1 MPEFIH
7 TFQRGRMNKDLD
19 ERLIPNGEYR
29 DALNLDIANSEGSN
43 VGTLQNVKGNVELR
57 DKTSTDLWQDNYI
70 EDLSNPVCIGSIR
83 HDIKETIY
91 WFIASDN
98 ASVIA
103 EYDQTTGIIK
113 PVLVDKNGILNFSE
127 QYLITGIN
135 ILDKFLFWTDDQTE
149 PKKINIEKFKRGSVD
164 FDTHTKIPIWTP
176 FNNDE
181 TVPSYVQVTLPTT
194 QPDFTEEDI
203 TVIKKSPLTAPTL
216 NKASSAF
223 GANIDGT
230 GISPITTIASEPIEG
245 ETTGFENFTY
255 IPDITNA
262 PEEYESLP
270 TYGEWYENTQGTD
283 GDPNYYQNSN
293 LPANWDGRVTFD
305 VTPIYGNDENGNP
318 VWNIDDLIVLTGTFE
333 DDFNQNYDYGLT
345 IRITG
350 INNETITGE
359 IQAISTNILKFED
372 LAGNI
377 DPIIWEAVLE
387 EDKPMFEYV
396 FPRFAYRWK
405 YIDNEYS
412 AFSPFSDVAFIGD
425 EFEYVSSDGYN
436 IGMTNNIRKLIL
448 EDLDWG
454 TEEVAEIEILYKE
467 SHNTSVYSV
476 DTIKRKDYSP
486 YTGVTILPTTFQINT
501 EIIGSLIQA
510 NQLLR
515 PWDNVPRKAKAQEI
529 VANRIIYGNY
539 LQNYTVDKINLS
551 TVFQETPHKSVTNSN
566 LGVNP
571 YIRMPEGSLKS
582 IRTYQAG
589 IVFKDEFGR
598 ETPVLTNKGASVQI
612 PIANSD
618 TVNKLKITPSGTA
631 PDWATHYKFFI
642 KETSNE
648 YYNLALDRF
657 YFAEDG
663 NVWLSFPSSERNK
676 VDEETYLIL
685 KKQHDNDVAIDELY
699 RYKILSIQNEAP
711 DFIATFE
718 KTVAT
723 VTATITQSV
732 GVGFK
737 TLKFNAQGSTAFED
751 GFVSGNLLKIQKGG
765 FITDSYE
772 IGGGGRL
779 STASNAYDVDLVL
792 PLGLDA
798 SFLDNETPNFDVKL
812 TVIKKVIERKPE
824 FEGRFFVKINRDFAF
839 DQNIVASFAALET
852 RYAITNSQ
860 TFLPKLNIGPGDG
873 DRVQFAWRD
882 GQGNEYDFNCSQW
895 FYGGWHQ
902 GSNNNG
908 SNLNAVHR
916 SSGDTNMGSSGY
928 LNPRTHGRIPTI
940 GNNFFGFTISTF
952 ANPGQECLDSYMGN
966 YTNAFEFDDM
976 SAGALIRFKD
986 PNGNRTEEP
995 YKILGVVWNGSYRG
1009 DKEWFGASCST
1020 CNGQRGVPFNT
1031 RKVLVYKLDRPID
1044 DDWIANADEIEI
1056 VEEII
1061 DDSNKILTSTNPAI
1075 FETEPKEAVDLD
1087 IYNEASNALP
1097 INTYGTPQTLT
1108 DYYNCYSYGNGV
1120 ESNRI
1125 RDDYNA
1131 NTIDKGPKVSAPLDE
1146 PYAEERRG
1154 NGMIFSQIYNSTSG
1168 INRLNQFI
1176 QAEAITKDLN
1186 PIYGTIQ
1193 KLHARDTDAIV
1204 LCEDKCLRILAN
1216 KDALYNADGNVN
1228 LTGNNAV
1235 LGQAV
1240 PYAGEFGISKNP
1252 ESFAS
1257 YAFRAYFS
1265 DKNRGAVIRLSADG
1279 ITNIAEKGMSDFF
1292 ADNLRSSTKIL
1303 GSYDDDKDL
1312 YNITLDNLS
1321 QQWVNE
1327 FSSSQDYQLNPDCN
1341 VDQSGRAQTTVS
1353 FKESVDGWTGR
1364 KSFIPESGVSLNNIY
1379 YTFKEGRI
1387 YQHNLNTL
1395 SNNFYRVQYDSSFN
1409 VFINE
1414 MPQVVKGF
1422 SAINY
1427 TGTQSRRFEYLHN
1440 AKWYSIAEINF
1451 NTTIPT
1457 AVQQKQ
1463 PGWYVN
1469 YVKTDL
1475 EGGEVKEFEKKEGKW
1490 FNYIKA
1496 LEIFNDCE
1504 EIPDGIGNPDIVDSE
1519 PQDYILT
1526 VTIDEDCSGS
1536 GGVTP
1541 DTIQAF
1547 VNIWGNI
1554 KNDSIYDLN
1563 IVNETT
1569 AQDVKCAIEEL
1580 YDLFNQSY
1588 GNITNEA
1595 TAFSYV
1601 LADGLQ
1607 VGTQMYNSLTNE
1619 PITSAGAYLF
1629 VGTGEQMSDLTVSHA
1644 GLDANNTTAV
1654 PSTYYVMILDNN
1666 GQIASWTQYNTLP
1679 TCDVVEPPEEYGW
1692 VFYKY
1697 ISNEFPYS
1705 DPPVPVITPYLA
1717 EPTDTSQEI
1726 VCKHKTAVE
1735 EFNNSVLPTCPN
1747 QNTCKSF
1754 GSSSQKWR
1762 WYGPNQGGTETIQL
1776 GTIIR
1781 DSNGNPHT
1789 FAQAGVYNAAQGPTV
1804 GYIPSATYWSDI
1816 ATMPDD
1822 WYVVIT
1828 NNSGEVIVFQRIN
1841 ELSNSCP

>member
-7 TFQRGRMNKDLD
+7 SFQRGRMNKDLD

-103 EYDQTTGIIK
+103 EYNQTTGIIK

-216 NKASSAF
+216 NKASSKF
-223 GANIDGT
+223 GANINGT
-230 GISPITTIASEPIEG
+230 GINPVTTIALSPAGIG
-245 ETTGFENFTY
+245 TENFTY
-255 IPDITNA
+255 IPDVSNS
-262 PEEYESLP
+262 PEQYESLP
-270 TYGEWYENTQGTD
+270 TYGEFLENTTGVD
-283 GDPNYYQNSN
+283 GDPDYYEDSN
-293 LPANWDGRVTFD
+293 LPINWNGRVSFA
-305 VTPIYGNDENGNP
+305 VTPIYGTDPDTGEP
-318 VWNIDDLIVLTGTFE
+318 VWKAGDLITLEGTFE
-333 DDFNQNYDYGLT
+333 DDFNQSYDYG
-345 IRITG
+345 ITVK
-350 INNETITGE
+350 ITNVNNNNIIGE
-359 IQAISTNILKFED
+359 IQAISSDILKPD
-372 LAGNI
+372 DGSGSI
-377 DPIIWEAVLE
+377 IPIIWEVVLE
-387 EDKPMFEYV
+387 ENKPMFEYV

-412 AFSPFSDVAFIGD
+412 AFSPFSEVAFIGD
-425 EFEYVSSDGYN
+425 EFKYVSSDGYN
-436 IGMTNNIRKLIL
+436 IGMTNNIRKLII
-448 EDLDWG
+448 EDLEWG

-467 SHNTSVYSV
+467 SHNDSVYSV

-486 YTGVTILPTTFQINT
+486 YTGVTTLPTFFQINT
-501 EIIGSLIQA
+501 EIIGALIEA

-529 VANRIIYGNY
+529 VANRLIYGNY
-539 LQNYTVDKINLS
+539 LQNYTVDKINLQAN
-551 TVFQETPHKSVTNSN
+551 VLPYAHKSDTYAGDPPNN
-566 LGVNP
+566 F
-571 YIRMPEGSLKS
+571 IRMPEGSLKT

-589 IVFKDEFGR
+589 IVFKDGYGR
-598 ETPVLTNKGASVQI
+598 ETPVITNEGASVQI
-612 PIANSD
+612 PIKNSD
-618 TVNKLKITPSGTA
+618 AVNKLEVIPSGTP
-631 PDWATHYKFFI
+631 PDWATHYKIFI
-642 KETSNE
+642 KETANE

-676 VDEETYLIL
+676 VDEESYLIL
-685 KKQHDNDVAIDELY
+685 KKQHDNDIALDELH
-699 RYKILSIQNEAP
+699 RYKILSIQNSAP

-718 KTVAT
+718 KQFSSSDVS
-723 VTATITQSV
+723 ITQSV
-732 GVGFK
+732 GEGYK
-737 TLKFNAQGSTAFED
+737 TIKFNVTGASDTF
-751 GFVSGNLLKIQKGG
+751 KGG
-765 FITDSYE
+765 FTTGNYLQIQVFGNITNSYE
-772 IGGGGRL
+772 ISGGGE
-779 STASNAYDVDLVL
+779 TSNGSNNYDVDLVA
-792 PLGLDA
+792 PMGIDA
-798 SFLDNETPNFDVKL
+798 SFLDNETPNFNAKIIL
-812 TVIKKVIERKPE
+812 TRKVIERRPE
-824 FEGRFFVKINRDFAF
+824 FEGRFFAKINRNFAF
-839 DQNIVASFAALET
+839 DQNIIASFAALEPK
-852 RYAITNSQ
+852 YAITNTQ
-860 TFLPKLNIGPGDG
+860 TFIPRITFDVYANG
-873 DRVQFAWRD
+873 RNEFAWADYGRTD
-882 GQGNEYDFNCSQW
+882 CGQWQFPNGAT
-895 FYGGWHQ
+895 
-902 GSNNNG
+902 GSLNG
-908 SNLNAVHR
+908 SKVGVTDSFGDYD
-916 SSGDTNMGSSGY
+916 SSEWGFRY
-928 LNPRTHGRIPTI
+928 LKAAPYAFGKRY
-940 GNNFFGFTISTF
+940 FGFTNAEMAGGGGIG
-952 ANPGQECLDSYMGN
+952 GQDRPWNSN
-966 YTNAFEFDDM
+966 YNVKRNDFEFDDM
-976 SAGALIRFKD
+976 KPGALIRFKD
-986 PNGNRTEEP
+986 SNGNVSERP
-995 YKILGVVWNGSYRG
+995 YRILGTIWSRSYRG
-1009 DKEWFGASCST
+1009 QKQDICVSCS
-1020 CNGQRGVPFNT
+1020 CNDNGDQKQTGPNT
-1031 RKVLVYKLDRPID
+1031 SKKYGFKLDREID
-1044 DDWIANADEIEI
+1044 DPWIADCDEIQV

-1061 DDSNKILTSTNPAI
+1061 SDNNKILTSTNPAI
-1075 FETEPKEAVDLD
+1075 FETEPKESVDLD

-1097 INTYGTPQTLT
+1097 ISGYGGSIVLN

-1131 NTIDKGPKVSAPLDE
+1131 NKIDKGPKVSAPLDE

-1154 NGMIFSQIYNSTSG
+1154 NGMIFSQIFNSTSG

-1176 QAEAITKDLN
+1176 QAEPITKDLN

-1193 KLHARDTDAIV
+1193 KLHVRDTDAIV

-1228 LTGNNAV
+1228 LTSNNAV

-1240 PYAGEFGISKNP
+1240 PYAGEYGISKNP

-1303 GSYDDDKDL
+1303 GSYDDDKDI

-1387 YQHNLNTL
+1387 YQHNLNYL

-1414 MPQVVKGF
+1414 MPQVIKGF

-1427 TGTQSRRFEYLHN
+1427 TGTQSRRFEYLYN
-1440 AKWYSIAEINF
+1440 AEWYSIAEINF

-1504 EIPDGIGNPDIVDSE
+1504 EIPDGIGNPDIIESE

-1547 VNIWGNI
+1547 VNIWTEA
-1554 KNDSIYDLN
+1554 KPDAFPDLN
-1563 IVNETT
+1563 IVNETS
-1569 AQDVKCAIEEL
+1569 AQDVKCAIEGY
-1580 YDLFNQSY
+1580 YDTAYQNY
-1588 GNITNEA
+1588 GNLTNEA

-1607 VGTQMYNSLTNE
+1607 VGTQMYHSQTGT
-1619 PITSAGAYLF
+1619 PISTSGAYLF
-1629 VGTGEQMSDLTVSHA
+1629 VGAGEQMSDLTVSHA
-1644 GLDANNTTAV
+1644 GLDAHNPILV
-1654 PSTYYVMILDNN
+1654 PPTYYIMILDSN
-1666 GQIASWTQYNTLP
+1666 GQIASWTQYNTLAACEEECLPDTPIYFYWWRAADASDIYSGINWSAYGSWNGTTLGQARYAIEQNFIDYPNGGPVGNPNVEFRYNIADGINVGTKIWNLNAAVLDPCNHIKSNGLMLWTGSSTVDPNLALDPNDP
-1679 TCDVVEPPEEYGW
+1679 TPIPNEYKFIDLVDG
-1692 VFYKY
+1692 V
-1697 ISNEFPYS
+1697 ISQIAQY
-1705 DPPVPVITPYLA
+1705 
-1717 EPTDTSQEI
+1717 
-1726 VCKHKTAVE
+1726 
-1735 EFNNSVLPTCPN
+1735 NSVTPTP
-1747 QNTCKSF
+1747 
-1754 GSSSQKWR
+1754 
-1762 WYGPNQGGTETIQL
+1762 
-1776 GTIIR
+1776 
-1781 DSNGNPHT
+1781 
-1789 FAQAGVYNAAQGPTV
+1789 
-1804 GYIPSATYWSDI
+1804 
-1816 ATMPDD
+1816 
-1822 WYVVIT
+1822 
-1828 NNSGEVIVFQRIN
+1828 
-1841 ELSNSCP
+1841 

>member
-7 TFQRGRMNKDLD
+7 NFTKGKMNKDLD
-19 ERLIPNGEYR
+19 ERLVPNGEYR
-29 DALNLDIANSEGSN
+29 DALNLDLANSEGAN
-43 VGTLQNVKGNVELR
+43 VGSLQNVKGNVELR
-57 DKTSTDLWQDNYI
+57 DKTSTDLWQDHYI
-70 EDLSNPVCIGSIR
+70 EDLSNPVCVGSIR

-98 ASVIA
+98 ASAIA

-164 FDTHTKIPIWTP
+164 FNTHTKIPIWTP

-216 NKASSAF
+216 NKASSKF
-223 GANIDGT
+223 GANINGT
-230 GISPITTIASEPIEG
+230 GINPVTTIALSPAG
-245 ETTGFENFTY
+245 TGTENFTY
-255 IPDITNA
+255 IPDVANN

-270 TYGEWYENTQGTD
+270 TYGEWYENTQGSG
-283 GDPNYYQNSN
+283 GDPDYYEDSN
-293 LPANWDGRVTFD
+293 LPSGWNGLVTFD
-305 VTPIYGNDENGNP
+305 ISPIYGNDPDTGNP
-318 VWNIDDLIVLTGTFE
+318 VWQAGDLLVLQGSIE
-333 DDFNQNYDYGLT
+333 DDFNEVYEYGIT
-345 IRITG
+345 IKITS
-350 INNETITGE
+350 INNEVITGE
-359 IQAISTNILKFED
+359 IQAISTDILKILDE
-372 LAGNI
+372 AGNI
-377 DPIIWEAVLE
+377 NPVVWQVVLE
-387 EDKPMFEYV
+387 EKKPMFEYV

-412 AFSPFSDVAFIGD
+412 AFSPFSEVAFIGD
-425 EFEYVSSDGYN
+425 EFKYVSSDGYN
-436 IGMTNNIRKLIL
+436 IGMTNNIRKLII
-448 EDLDWG
+448 ESLDWG
-454 TEEVAEIEILYKE
+454 SDEVSEIEILYKE

-476 DTIKRKDYSP
+476 DTIKRKDYNP
-486 YTGVTILPTTFQINT
+486 YTGATTLPTIFEINT
-501 EIIGSLIQA
+501 EIIGALIEA

-539 LQNYTVDKINLS
+539 LQNYTVDKINLNAS
-551 TVFQETPHKSVTNSN
+551 IESTPHKSQLASNSD
-566 LGVNP
+566 LDSNP
-571 YIRMPEGSLKS
+571 FLRMPEGSLKS

-598 ETPVLTNKGASVQI
+598 ETPVITNEGASMQV

-618 TVNKLKITPSGTA
+618 TVNKIRITPVGNA
-631 PDWATHYKFFI
+631 PSWATHYKFFI
-642 KETSNE
+642 KETANE

-685 KKQHDNDVAIDELY
+685 KKQHDNDVAVDELY

-723 VTATITQSV
+723 VNAAITQSV
-732 GVGFK
+732 GVGYK
-737 TLKFNAQGSTAFED
+737 TIKFNADGTSAFQNS
-751 GFVSGNLLKIQKGG
+751 FTSGNYLKIQFGG

-772 IGGGGRL
+772 IAGGGL
-779 STASNAYDVDLVL
+779 ISTGGNSYDVDLAL

-798 SFLDNETPNFDVKL
+798 AFLDSQTPNFNVRL
-812 TVIKKVIERKPE
+812 TVLQKVIERKPE

-839 DQNIVASFAALET
+839 DQNIISSFAALEP

-860 TFLPKLNIGPGDG
+860 LFQDVINVGRGDG
-873 DRVQFAWRD
+873 GRTEFAWKDRNVNGQYGCFNDTWGYYGTSANKEKTDRVHFR
-882 GQGNEYDFNCSQW
+882 
-895 FYGGWHQ
+895 
-902 GSNNNG
+902 
-908 SNLNAVHR
+908 
-916 SSGDTNMGSSGY
+916 SGDTQIGGVNM
-928 LNPRTHGRIPTI
+928 NARNFGRVPAL
-940 GNNFFGFTISTF
+940 GNNYFGFTIAAF
-952 ANPGQECLDSYMGN
+952 VNADNRGCLGN
-966 YTNAFEFDDM
+966 KVQHYINAFSNNDM
-976 SAGALIRFKD
+976 SVGTLIRFKD
-986 PNGNRTEEP
+986 PNGNVSSEP
-995 YKILGVVWNGSYRG
+995 YRILGTVWNASFRG
-1009 DKEWFGASCST
+1009 RRKGGGGCDK
-1020 CNGQRGVPFNT
+1020 CNGQVKNRHNT
-1031 RKVLVYKLDRPID
+1031 RRIHVYKLDREID
-1044 DDWIANADEIEI
+1044 DEWIANANEIEI

-1061 DDSNKILTSTNPAI
+1061 DDNNKILTSSNPAI

-1087 IYNEASNALP
+1087 IYNEASDAFL
-1097 INTYGTPQTLT
+1097 ISGYGSSITLT

-1131 NTIDKGPKVSAPLDE
+1131 NKIDKGPKVSAPLDE
-1146 PYAEERRG
+1146 PYSQERRG
-1154 NGMIFSQIYNSTSG
+1154 SGIIFSQIFNSISG

-1176 QAEAITKDLN
+1176 QAEPITKDLN

-1193 KLHARDTDAIV
+1193 KLHTRDTDAIV

-1265 DKNRGAVIRLSADG
+1265 DKNRGAVIRLSVDG

-1341 VDQSGRAQTTVS
+1341 VDQSGSAQTTVS

-1395 SNNFYRVQYDSSFN
+1395 ANNFYRVQYDSSFN

-1414 MPQVVKGF
+1414 APQSVKGF
-1422 SAINY
+1422 STINY
-1427 TGTQSRRFEYLHN
+1427 TGTQSRRFEYLYN
-1440 AKWYSIAEINF
+1440 AEWYSIAEINF

-1457 AVQQKQ
+1457 AIQQKQ

-1504 EIPDGIGNPDIVDSE
+1504 EIPEGIGNPDTIEPD

-1526 VTIDEDCSGS
+1526 VTINKDCSGS
-1536 GGVTP
+1536 GGITP

-1547 VNIWGNI
+1547 VNIWTEV
-1554 KNDSIYDLN
+1554 KPDSLPDLN
-1563 IVNETT
+1563 IVNETS
-1569 AQDVKCAIEEL
+1569 AQDVKCAIEGYYEN
-1580 YDLFNQSY
+1580 YNQNY
-1588 GNITNEA
+1588 GNLTNEA

-1619 PITSAGAYLF
+1619 PITSTGAYLF
-1629 VGTGEQMSDLTVSHA
+1629 VGAGEQMSDLTVSHA
-1644 GLDANNTTAV
+1644 GLDANNPTVV
-1654 PSTYYVMILDNN
+1654 PSAYYVMILDSN
-1666 GQIASWTQYNTLP
+1666 GQIVSWTQYNTLDPCQGDPDMSRKGVQSVQSNYLVAGVP
-1679 TCDVVEPPEEYGW
+1679 TANPYNFNFILPFNTSTNQSTVCNLIEYLTFW
-1692 VFYKY
+1692 
-1697 ISNEFPYS
+1697 
-1705 DPPVPVITPYLA
+1705 
-1717 EPTDTSQEI
+1717 
-1726 VCKHKTAVE
+1726 
-1735 EFNNSVLPTCPN
+1735 FNLDSEDRGVYGG
-1747 QNTCKSF
+1747 
-1754 GSSSQKWR
+1754 GSR
-1762 WYGPNQGGTETIQL
+1762 DFFWYGPNDFEVGTQL
-1776 GTIIR
+1776 YIFDNIAQEYVPFQPAFNSRALFKGTG
-1781 DSNGNPHT
+1781 DLSAPGVHNG
-1789 FAQAGVYNAAQGPTV
+1789 QLMV
-1804 GYIPSATYWSDI
+1804 PSTAPDEWYWVEIS
-1816 ATMPDD
+1816 TLG
-1822 WYVVIT
+1822 VIT
-1828 NNSGEVIVFQRIN
+1828 SIDLYNTYSAAPC
-1841 ELSNSCP
+1841 LP

>member
-7 TFQRGRMNKDLD
+7 SFQRGRMNKDLD

-103 EYDQTTGIIK
+103 EYNQTTGIIK

-149 PKKINIEKFKRGSVD
+149 PKKINIDKFKRGSVD

-216 NKASSAF
+216 DMAASPF
-223 GANIDGT
+223 GENIAGT
-230 GISPITTIASEPIEG
+230 GITPVYAEAPDPAG
-245 ETTGFENFTY
+245 TGTENFTY
-255 IPDITNA
+255 IPDTIND
-262 PEEYESLP
+262 PLIYESLP
-270 TYGEWYENTQGTD
+270 TYGEYLQNTDPALG
-283 GDPNYYQNSN
+283 GDPDYYEDSN
-293 LPANWDGRVTFD
+293 LPNNWDGIVEFD
-305 VTPIYGNDENGNP
+305 LQTIYDQFANNGGP
-318 VWNIDDLIVLTGTFE
+318 VWEIGDIIVLEGSEVDDANETFE
-333 DDFNQNYDYGLT
+333 YQV
-345 IRITG
+345 RIK
-350 INNETITGE
+350 ITSISNLQISGE
-359 IQAISTNILKFED
+359 IQAISSNILRFTESN
-372 LAGNI
+372 G
-377 DPIIWEAVLE
+377 DPRYIQWSILLE
-387 EDKPMFEYV
+387 EEKPMFEYL

-412 AFSPFSDVAFIGD
+412 TFSPFSDVAFIGN
-425 EFEYVSSDGYN
+425 EFKYVSSDGYN
-436 IGMTNNIRKLIL
+436 IGMTNNIRKLIIQNL
-448 EDLDWG
+448 EWG
-454 TEEVAEIEILYKE
+454 TEEVSEIEILYKE
-467 SHNTSVYSV
+467 SNNTTVYSV
-476 DTIKRKDYSP
+476 ETIKKKDYSP
-486 YTGVTILPTTFQINT
+486 YEGTEVLPTVFRINS
-501 EIIGSLIQA
+501 EIIGSVIQA

-515 PWDNVPRKAKAQEI
+515 PWDNVPRLAKSQEI
-529 VANRIIYGNY
+529 IANRIVYGNY
-539 LQNYTVDKINLS
+539 LQNYTVDKNISLTTS
-551 TVFQETPHKSVTNSN
+551 YIPTPHKSETFEALNTSD
-566 LGVNP
+566 GDIPNP
-571 YIRMPEGSLKS
+571 YLRMPEGSLKT

-589 IVFKDEFGR
+589 VIFKDQYGR
-598 ETPVLTNKGASVQI
+598 ETPVVTSSNASIQI
-612 PIANSD
+612 PIEESD
-618 TVNKLKITPSGTA
+618 NVNKLSITPVGTP
-631 PDWATHYKFFI
+631 PDWATHYKFFV
-642 KETSNE
+642 KETANE

-657 YFAEDG
+657 YPAEDG

-685 KKQHDNDVAIDELY
+685 KKQHDNDVAVDDLN
-699 RYKILSIQNEAP
+699 RYKILAIENEAP
-711 DFIATFE
+711 EFIATFSNN
-718 KTVAT
+718 VASMPATIVSGFEPNFITLVFTSSSANTSFENNLNAESYLQIIKGSSTDQYQIASGFVQNNGTSFT
-723 VTATITQSV
+723 VTLQ
-732 GVGFK
+732 
-737 TLKFNAQGSTAFED
+737 E
-751 GFVSGNLLKIQKGG
+751 
-765 FITDSYE
+765 
-772 IGGGGRL
+772 
-779 STASNAYDVDLVL
+779 
-792 PLGLDA
+792 PLGQDA
-798 SFLDNETPNFDVKL
+798 AFLTGQSGSVTINLFS
-812 TVIKKVIERKPE
+812 KKIERKPE
-824 FEGRFFVKINRDFAF
+824 FEGRFFAKINRDFAF
-839 DQNIVASFAALET
+839 DTNIIASFKALEPQ
-852 RYAITNSQ
+852 YAIEHAWNRSFPDRPDSPNKITDGG
-860 TFLPKLNIGPGDG
+860 TTTHHEIGNYFIDPGEDRHPRDCPEGYRTWDDNTVG
-873 DRVQFAWRD
+873 DRVSHLSSAFGRPRTNGRFIGMSLVGAQQGLNDPAWGVHGGLGFAQNVAAGSLVRIVMYD
-882 GQGNEYDFNCSQW
+882 GKKTEPYQVKSVKKLLSARGAKKWNANPFDSNSCNDADSDRYGNYKFTVGCEFTKPVDETFV
-895 FYGGWHQ
+895 G
-902 GSNNNG
+902 NG
-908 SNLNAVHR
+908 SIGAMRLIK
-916 SSGDTNMGSSGY
+916 GY
-928 LNPRTHGRIPTI
+928 
-940 GNNFFGFTISTF
+940 
-952 ANPGQECLDSYMGN
+952 E
-966 YTNAFEFDDM
+966 
-976 SAGALIRFKD
+976 
-986 PNGNRTEEP
+986 
-995 YKILGVVWNGSYRG
+995 
-1009 DKEWFGASCST
+1009 
-1020 CNGQRGVPFNT
+1020 
-1031 RKVLVYKLDRPID
+1031 LVR
-1044 DDWIANADEIEI
+1044 EI
-1056 VEEII
+1056 VSEN
-1061 DDSNKILTSTNPAI
+1061 NKLLTSSNPAI

-1087 IYNEASNALP
+1087 IYNEASNNLP
-1097 INTYGTPQTLT
+1097 INTFGTEQILQ
-1108 DYYNCYSYGNGV
+1108 DYFNCYSYGNGV

-1131 NTIDKGPKVSAPLDE
+1131 PTIDKGPKVSAPLDE
-1146 PYAEERRG
+1146 PYAQERRG
-1154 NGMIFSQIYNSTSG
+1154 SGMIFSQIYNSTSG

-1176 QAEAITKDLN
+1176 QAEPITKDLN

-1240 PYAGEFGISKNP
+1240 PYAGEYGISKNP

-1387 YQHNLNTL
+1387 YQHNLNYL

-1427 TGTQSRRFEYLHN
+1427 TGTQSRRFEYLYN
-1440 AKWYSIAEINF
+1440 AEWYSIAEINF

-1504 EIPDGIGNPDIVDSE
+1504 EIPDGIGNPDIIESD

-1547 VNIWGNI
+1547 VNIWTEV
-1554 KNDSIYDLN
+1554 KPDSLPDLN
-1563 IVNETT
+1563 IVSETS
-1569 AQDVKCAIEEL
+1569 AQDVKCAIEN
-1580 YDLFNQSY
+1580 YYNNYNQNY
-1588 GNITNEA
+1588 GNLTNEA

-1607 VGTQMYNSLTNE
+1607 VGTQMYHSQTGT
-1619 PITSAGAYLF
+1619 PISTSGAYLF
-1629 VGTGEQMSDLTVSHA
+1629 VGAGEQMSDLTVSHA
-1644 GLDANNTTAV
+1644 GLDANNTTVV
-1654 PSTYYVMILDNN
+1654 PSTYYVMILGSN
-1666 GQIASWTQYNTLP
+1666 GQIASWTQYNTLS
-1679 TCDVVEPPEEYGW
+1679 TCDVVQPPEEYGW
-1692 VFYKY
+1692 VFGKY
-1697 ISNEFPYS
+1697 ISNESPS
-1705 DPPVPVITPYLA
+1705 DPTIPVITPYLA

-1735 EFNNSVLPTCPN
+1735 QFNNSALPQCPN
-1747 QNTCKSF
+1747 QNTCKTS
-1754 GSSSQKWR
+1754 GSNSVKWR

-1789 FAQAGVYNAAQGPTV
+1789 FAQAGVYNAGQGPGV
-1804 GYIPSATYWSDI
+1804 GYIPSMTYWPDI
-1816 ATMPDD
+1816 TTMPDD

>member
-7 TFQRGRMNKDLD
+7 NFTKGKMNKDLD
-19 ERLIPNGEYR
+19 ERLVPNGEYR
-29 DALNLDIANSEGSN
+29 DALNLDLANSEGAN
-43 VGTLQNVKGNVELR
+43 VGSLQNVKGNVELR
-57 DKTSTDLWQDNYI
+57 DKTSTDLWQDHYI
-70 EDLSNPVCIGSIR
+70 EDLSNPVCVGSIR
-83 HDIKETIY
+83 HDIKEAIY

-98 ASVIA
+98 ASVIV

-164 FDTHTKIPIWTP
+164 FNTHTKIPIWTP

-194 QPDFTEEDI
+194 QPNFTEEDI

-216 NKASSAF
+216 NKASSKF
-223 GANIDGT
+223 GTNINGT
-230 GISPITTIASEPIEG
+230 GINPVTTIALSPAG
-245 ETTGFENFTY
+245 TGTENFTY
-255 IPDITNA
+255 IPDAANN

-270 TYGEWYENTQGTD
+270 TYGEWYENTQGSG
-283 GDPNYYQNSN
+283 GDPDYYEDSN
-293 LPANWDGRVTFD
+293 LPLGWNGLVTFD
-305 VTPIYGNDENGNP
+305 ISPIYGNDPDTGNP
-318 VWNIDDLIVLTGTFE
+318 VWQAGDLLVLQGSIE
-333 DDFNQNYDYGLT
+333 DDFNEVYEYGIT
-345 IRITG
+345 IKITS
-350 INNETITGE
+350 INNEVITGE
-359 IQAISTNILKFED
+359 IQAISTDILKIPD
-372 LAGNI
+372 GAGNI
-377 DPIIWEAVLE
+377 NPVIWQVVLE
-387 EDKPMFEYV
+387 EKKPMFEYV

-412 AFSPFSDVAFIGD
+412 AFSPFSEVAFIGD
-425 EFEYVSSDGYN
+425 EFKYVSSDGYN
-436 IGMTNNIRKLIL
+436 IGMTNNIRKLII
-448 EDLDWG
+448 ESLDWG
-454 TEEVAEIEILYKE
+454 SNEVSEIEILYKE

-476 DTIKRKDYSP
+476 DTIKRKDYNP
-486 YTGVTILPTTFQINT
+486 YTGATTLPTIFEINT
-501 EIIGSLIQA
+501 EIIGALIEA

-539 LQNYTVDKINLS
+539 LQNYTVDKINLNAS
-551 TVFQETPHKSVTNSN
+551 IESTPHKSQLASNSN
-566 LGVNP
+566 LDSNP
-571 YIRMPEGSLKS
+571 FLRMPEGSLKS

-598 ETPVLTNKGASVQI
+598 ETPVITNEGASMQV

-618 TVNKLKITPSGTA
+618 TVNKIQITPAGNA
-631 PDWATHYKFFI
+631 PSWATHYKFFI
-642 KETSNE
+642 KETANE

-676 VDEETYLIL
+676 IDEESYLIL
-685 KKQHDNDVAIDELY
+685 KKQHDNDIAVDELY
-699 RYKILSIQNEAP
+699 RYKVLSIQNSAP

-718 KTVAT
+718 KTFSTQDV
-723 VTATITQSV
+723 TITQAI
-732 GVGFK
+732 GEGYK
-737 TLKFNAQGSTAFED
+737 TIKFTGPGSNATFVD
-751 GFVSGNLLKIQKGG
+751 GFRSGNFLKIQVDGN
-765 FITDSYE
+765 ITESYE
-772 IGGGGRL
+772 ISGGGFTG
-779 STASNAYDVDLVL
+779 SSSNFDVDLL
-792 PLGLDA
+792 TPIGLDGA
-798 SFLDNETPNFDVKL
+798 FLDNETPNFSARL
-812 TVIKKVIERKPE
+812 ILIEKVVERKPE

-839 DQNIVASFAALET
+839 DQNIISSFRALEP
-852 RYAITNSQ
+852 RYGITNTQQIIPIHTIESPGSGPREIAWADNPNLLQ
-860 TFLPKLNIGPGDG
+860 NNDPAWNYRGSAANGSKLNATGTPM
-873 DRVQFAWRD
+873 
-882 GQGNEYDFNCSQW
+882 
-895 FYGGWHQ
+895 
-902 GSNNNG
+902 
-908 SNLNAVHR
+908 
-916 SSGDTNMGSSGY
+916 GDTQIGSGPLSM
-928 LNPRTHGRIPTI
+928 RIHGRPPTL
-940 GNNFFGFTISTF
+940 GNNFFGYSEATLQD
-952 ANPGQECLDSYMGN
+952 ADRGCLNHLDNMF
-966 YTNAFEFDDM
+966 TNAFATTDM
-976 SAGALIRFKD
+976 LPGALIRFKTAAGD
-986 PNGNRTEEP
+986 VSEEP
-995 YKILGVVWNGSYRG
+995 YKILGVRRHAQWRGVKRALGGSGCR
-1009 DKEWFGASCST
+1009 
-1020 CNGQRGVPFNT
+1020 GQRSIASNT
-1031 RKVLVYKLDRPID
+1031 RRVAVFKLDREID
-1044 DDWIANADEIEI
+1044 DPWISSCNEIQVI
-1056 VEEII
+1056 EELI
-1061 DDSNKILTSTNPAI
+1061 DDGNKILTSSNPAI

-1087 IYNEASNALP
+1087 IYNEASDALP
-1097 INTYGTPQTLT
+1097 IAGYGGSIVLN

-1131 NTIDKGPKVSAPLDE
+1131 NKIDKGPKVSAPLDE
-1146 PYAEERRG
+1146 PYSQERRG
-1154 NGMIFSQIYNSTSG
+1154 SGIIFSQIFNSISG

-1176 QAEAITKDLN
+1176 QAEPITKDLN

-1235 LGQAV
+1235 LGQAM

-1265 DKNRGAVIRLSADG
+1265 DKNRGAVIRLSVDG

-1327 FSSSQDYQLNPDCN
+1327 FSSSQDYQLNPNCN
-1341 VDQSGRAQTTVS
+1341 VDQSGIAQTTVS

-1387 YQHNLNTL
+1387 YEHSLNTL
-1395 SNNFYRVQYDSSFN
+1395 TNNFYRVQYDSSFN
-1409 VFINE
+1409 VLINE

-1422 SAINY
+1422 STINY

-1504 EIPDGIGNPDIVDSE
+1504 EIPDGIGNPDTIEPD

-1526 VTIDEDCSGS
+1526 VTINKDCSGS
-1536 GGVTP
+1536 GGITP

-1547 VNIWGNI
+1547 VNIWTEV
-1554 KNDSIYDLN
+1554 KPDSLPDLN
-1563 IVNETT
+1563 IVNETS
-1569 AQDVKCAIEEL
+1569 AQDVKCAIEG
-1580 YDLFNQSY
+1580 YYKNYNQNY
-1588 GNITNEA
+1588 GNLTNEA

-1629 VGTGEQMSDLTVSHA
+1629 VGAGEQMSDLTVSHA
-1644 GLDANNTTAV
+1644 GLDANNPTVV
-1654 PSTYYVMILDNN
+1654 PSAYYVMILDSN
-1666 GQIASWTQYNTLP
+1666 GQIVSWTQYNTLDPCQGDPDMSRKGVQSVESNYLVAGVP
-1679 TCDVVEPPEEYGW
+1679 TANPYNFNFILPFNTSTNQSTVCNLIEYLTFWFNLDPEDRGAYGG
-1692 VFYKY
+1692 
-1697 ISNEFPYS
+1697 
-1705 DPPVPVITPYLA
+1705 
-1717 EPTDTSQEI
+1717 
-1726 VCKHKTAVE
+1726 
-1735 EFNNSVLPTCPN
+1735 
-1747 QNTCKSF
+1747 
-1754 GSSSQKWR
+1754 GSR
-1762 WYGPNQGGTETIQL
+1762 DFFWYGPNDFEVGTQL
-1776 GTIIR
+1776 YIFDSIAQEYVPFQPAFNSRALFKGTG
-1781 DSNGNPHT
+1781 DLLAP
-1789 FAQAGVYNAAQGPTV
+1789 GVYNGQLMV
-1804 GYIPSATYWSDI
+1804 PSTAPDEWYWVEIS
-1816 ATMPDD
+1816 TLG
-1822 WYVVIT
+1822 VIT
-1828 NNSGEVIVFQRIN
+1828 SIDLYNTYSAAPC
-1841 ELSNSCP
+1841 LP

>member
-7 TFQRGRMNKDLD
+7 SFQRGRMNKDLD
-19 ERLIPNGEYR
+19 ERLMPNGEYR

-43 VGTLQNVKGNVELR
+43 VGALQNVKGNVELR
-57 DKTSTDLWQDNYI
+57 DKTSTDLWQDHYI

-98 ASVIA
+98 ASAIV

-164 FDTHTKIPIWTP
+164 FNTHTKIPIWTP
-176 FNNDE
+176 FNNNE

-216 NKASSAF
+216 DTAASPF
-223 GANIDGT
+223 GDNINGT
-230 GISPITTIASEPIEG
+230 GITPVYTTAEDPAG
-245 ETTGFENFTY
+245 TGTENFTFVPNTLEPAVTLPLDTY
-255 IPDITNA
+255 GAYLANI
-262 PEEYESLP
+262 EESP
-270 TYGEWYENTQGTD
+270 TYYA
-283 GDPNYYQNSN
+283 NSN
-293 LPANWDGRVTFD
+293 IPNWNGLITFD
-305 VTPIYGNDENGNP
+305 VAPIYDLTANNGNP
-318 VWNIDDLIVLTGTFE
+318 VWQNDDILLLNGRFTSQFNETFE
-333 DDFNQNYDYGLT
+333 YQLRVQIESLSNSIVTAKIL
-345 IRITG
+345 G
-350 INNETITGE
+350 ISSDLYKPTDENGDIIL
-359 IQAISTNILKFED
+359 IQ
-372 LAGNI
+372 
-377 DPIIWEAVLE
+377 WEVLLE
-387 EDKPMFEYV
+387 EKEPMFEYV

-412 AFSPFSDVAFIGD
+412 AFSPFTDVAFVGND
-425 EFEYVSSDGYN
+425 FKYLSSDGYN
-436 IGMTNNIRKLIL
+436 VGMTNNIRKLIVENL
-448 EDLDWG
+448 TWG
-454 TEEVAEIEILYKE
+454 SEEVAEVEILFKQ
-467 SHNTSVYSV
+467 SHNTTVYVV
-476 DTIKRKDYSP
+476 DSIKKREYSP
-486 YTGVTILPTTFQINT
+486 YSGTNTLPTNFEITS
-501 EIIGSLIQA
+501 EIIGNVVQA

-515 PWDNVPRKAKAQEI
+515 PWDNVPLKAKSQEI
-529 VANRIIYGNY
+529 IGNRIIYGNY
-539 LQNYTVDKINLS
+539 LQNYNIDEPINL
-551 TVFQETPHKSVTNSN
+551 TVSYLPKVHPANLTVNQETQP
-566 LGVNP
+566 NP
-571 YIRMPEGSLKS
+571 FERQPFASLKS

-589 IVFKDEFGR
+589 IVFKDEYGR
-598 ETPVLTNKGASVQI
+598 ETPVQTTKTASINI
-612 PIANSD
+612 PILDSASTN
-618 TVNKLKITPSGTA
+618 VLQITPSGNA
-631 PDWATHYKFFI
+631 PSWATHFKFFI

-676 VDEETYLIL
+676 LDEETYLIL
-685 KKQHDNDVAIDELY
+685 KKQHDNNVAVDNLN
-699 RYKILSIQNEAP
+699 RYKVLAIENEAP
-711 DFIATFE
+711 DFIKTFE
-718 KTVAT
+718 STIARAT
-723 VTATITQSV
+723 VEITSGFEQDFITLIFNCGTTNTLFKEGFKSTRKLQIVAGANVTDKYDIKSGGPTGVGTQYTIT
-732 GVGFK
+732 
-737 TLKFNAQGSTAFED
+737 LE
-751 GFVSGNLLKIQKGG
+751 
-765 FITDSYE
+765 
-772 IGGGGRL
+772 R
-779 STASNAYDVDLVL
+779 
-792 PLGLDA
+792 PLGFDA
-798 SFLDNETPNFDVKL
+798 AWLSSYGPSDNIDISILEDVVENKQ
-812 TVIKKVIERKPE
+812 E
-824 FEGRFFVKINRDFAF
+824 FEGRFFAKINRDFAF
-839 DQNIVASFAALET
+839 DTNIVASFDALEP
-852 RYAITNSQ
+852 RYAIRAEHNVENQITGIAPGSGGIKMGWLDDRGYGHTTPFLPKRPSNGSNKFTLNFAGWPYGGGNSNVSLYDYDIDHYIANATIGPFEYNHMRGTGILLRFISSTGEVSDNIYKITAYERKKSYRGYTSWPDGGPRQRNTNMRKTSYYTMNQ
-860 TFLPKLNIGPGDG
+860 NYNETFLPTGIQ
-873 DRVQFAWRD
+873 V
-882 GQGNEYDFNCSQW
+882 
-895 FYGGWHQ
+895 
-902 GSNNNG
+902 
-908 SNLNAVHR
+908 
-916 SSGDTNMGSSGY
+916 
-928 LNPRTHGRIPTI
+928 
-940 GNNFFGFTISTF
+940 
-952 ANPGQECLDSYMGN
+952 
-966 YTNAFEFDDM
+966 
-976 SAGALIRFKD
+976 
-986 PNGNRTEEP
+986 
-995 YKILGVVWNGSYRG
+995 
-1009 DKEWFGASCST
+1009 
-1020 CNGQRGVPFNT
+1020 
-1031 RKVLVYKLDRPID
+1031 
-1044 DDWIANADEIEI
+1044 

-1061 DDSNKILTSTNPAI
+1061 EDDNKLLTSSNPAI

-1087 IYNEASNALP
+1087 IYYEASDAIPVADYNN
-1097 INTYGTPQTLT
+1097 IHQLT
-1108 DYYNCYSYGNGV
+1108 NYYNCYSYGQGV

-1131 NTIDKGPKVSAPLDE
+1131 FTIDKGPKVSAPLDE
-1146 PYAEERRG
+1146 PYGAERRG
-1154 NGMIFSQIYNSTSG
+1154 SGMIFSQIYNSTSG

-1176 QAEAITKDLN
+1176 QAEPITKDLN

-1279 ITNIAEKGMSDFF
+1279 ITNIAGKGMSDFF

-1379 YTFKEGRI
+1379 YTFKGGRI

-1395 SNNFYRVQYDSSFN
+1395 ANNFYRVQYDSSFN

-1427 TGTQSRRFEYLHN
+1427 TGTQSRRFEYLYN
-1440 AKWYSIAEINF
+1440 AEWYSIAEINF

-1504 EIPDGIGNPDIVDSE
+1504 EIPDGIGNPDVVDSE

-1526 VTIDEDCSGS
+1526 VTIDEGCSTS
-1536 GGVTP
+1536 GGSTP
-1541 DTIQAF
+1541 DTIQFF
-1547 VNIWGNI
+1547 VNIWDNI
-1554 KNDSIYDLN
+1554 KNDPALELN

-1569 AQDVKCAIEEL
+1569 AQDVKCAIDGL
-1580 YDLFNQSY
+1580 YDLLYQSY
-1588 GNITNEA
+1588 GGVTNSG
-1595 TAFSYV
+1595 TAFSYQSG
-1601 LADGLQ
+1601 DGLQ
-1607 VGTQMYNSLTNE
+1607 AGTQMYNSLTNE

-1629 VGTGEQMSDLTVSHA
+1629 VGAGEQMSDLTVSHA
-1644 GLDANNTTAV
+1644 GLDANNPTVV
-1654 PSTYYVMILDNN
+1654 PSAYYVMILDSN
-1666 GQIASWTQYNTLP
+1666 GQIASWTQYNTLNDCQQEP
-1679 TCDVVEPPEEYGW
+1679 LSGGAIHTLTCNNQGQ
-1692 VFYKY
+1692 
-1697 ISNEFPYS
+1697 
-1705 DPPVPVITPYLA
+1705 
-1717 EPTDTSQEI
+1717 TSCQPDL
-1726 VCKHKTAVE
+1726 V
-1735 EFNNSVLPTCPN
+1735 FNNSSDTTDLLCD
-1747 QNTCKSF
+1747 
-1754 GSSSQKWR
+1754 
-1762 WYGPNQGGTETIQL
+1762 
-1776 GTIIR
+1776 IR
-1781 DSNGNPHT
+1781 SW
-1789 FAQAGVYNAAQGPTV
+1789 
-1804 GYIPSATYWSDI
+1804 IATYATVPGSDKRPGYRI
-1816 ATMPDD
+1816 YPISWYSDTFFELNDVIYYGASPLNNQLFIYYQSSNPNYQPIQFSYFEGSFWTDVSSISDEYYIVAT
-1822 WYVVIT
+1822 
-1828 NNSGEVIVFQRIN
+1828 NGSGEVIQKDRIN
-1841 ELSNSCP
+1841 TLTITCP